1 MAKKKPKRSYTTTTL
16 DSSGYIEGGGVRAL
30 PHNLWV
36 DIKRNKVLYVCL
48 TLILAF
54 FVIFSFLPLVGLLMA
69 FERYS
74 PVKGFFGSQWVG
86 LQNFETFF
94 SGPYVGRLIRN
105 TLAIG
110 VLNRVVNFPAPII
123 FALILNEIKNKY
135 FKKTVQTISYMPY
148 FVSAVVACG
157 IVVDFTEAGGAISTF
172 VASIT
177 GSEPQNL
184 LNQGT
189 NFWLI
194 YVLQN
199 MWQGLGYGSIIY
211 ISALSAIDQE
221 LYEAA
226 AIDGAGKWLQ
236 CIHVTIPGILPMIIM
251 MLIMQMGS
259 VFSVG
264 ADKILLMYSPANY
277 NFADVINTYV
287 YRMGLVQSDYG
298 LSTAVGLFNSI
309 IGTILLITT
318 NQIAKKLAGT
328 SKRVQLPAGRGG
340 PAETPGLL
348 CPGYARAGAFHAQHP
363 GAGGAAAVQRG
374 AWPGG

>member
-1 MAKKKPKRSYTTTTL
+1 
-16 DSSGYIEGGGVRAL
+16 
-30 PHNLWV
+30 
-36 DIKRNKVLYVCL
+36 
-48 TLILAF
+48 
-54 FVIFSFLPLVGLLMA
+54 MA

-110 VLNRVVNFPAPII
+110 VLNLVVNFPAPII

-135 FKKTVQTISYMPY
+135 FKKIVQTISYMPY

-298 LSTAVGLFNSI
+298 LSTAVGVFNSI

-328 SKRVQLPAGRGG
+328 SM
-340 PAETPGLL
+340 
-348 CPGYARAGAFHAQHP
+348 F
-363 GAGGAAAVQRG
+363 
-374 AWPGG
+374 

>member
-1 MAKKKPKRSYTTTTL
+1 M
-16 DSSGYIEGGGVRAL
+16 
-30 PHNLWV
+30 
-36 DIKRNKVLYVCL
+36 
-48 TLILAF
+48 
-54 FVIFSFLPLVGLLMA
+54 
-69 FERYS
+69 
-74 PVKGFFGSQWVG
+74 
-86 LQNFETFF
+86 
-94 SGPYVGRLIRN
+94 GRLIRN
-105 TLAIG
+105 TLSIG
-110 VLNRVVNFPAPII
+110 VLNLVVNFPAPII

-135 FKKTVQTISYMPY
+135 FKKIVQTISYMPY

-328 SKRVQLPAGRGG
+328 SM
-340 PAETPGLL
+340 
-348 CPGYARAGAFHAQHP
+348 F
-363 GAGGAAAVQRG
+363 
-374 AWPGG
+374 

>member
-36 DIKRNKVLYVCL
+36 DIKCNKVLYVCL
-48 TLILAF
+48 TFILAF

-110 VLNRVVNFPAPII
+110 VLNLVVNFPAPII

-135 FKKTVQTISYMPY
+135 FKKIVQTISYMPY

-184 LNQGT
+184 LN
-189 NFWLI
+189 
-194 YVLQN
+194 
-199 MWQGLGYGSIIY
+199 QGLGYGSIIY

-328 SKRVQLPAGRGG
+328 SM
-340 PAETPGLL
+340 
-348 CPGYARAGAFHAQHP
+348 F
-363 GAGGAAAVQRG
+363 
-374 AWPGG
+374 

>member
-1 MAKKKPKRSYTTTTL
+1 MAKIKPKRSYTTTTL

-36 DIKRNKVLYVCL
+36 DIKCNKVLYVCL
-48 TLILAF
+48 TFILAF

-74 PVKGFFGSQWVG
+74 PVKGFFGGQWVG

-110 VLNRVVNFPAPII
+110 VLNLVVNFPAPII

-135 FKKTVQTISYMPY
+135 FKKIVQTISYMPY

-328 SKRVQLPAGRGG
+328 SM
-340 PAETPGLL
+340 
-348 CPGYARAGAFHAQHP
+348 F
-363 GAGGAAAVQRG
+363 
-374 AWPGG
+374 

>member
-1 MAKKKPKRSYTTTTL
+1 M
-16 DSSGYIEGGGVRAL
+16 
-30 PHNLWV
+30 
-36 DIKRNKVLYVCL
+36 
-48 TLILAF
+48 
-54 FVIFSFLPLVGLLMA
+54 
-69 FERYS
+69 
-74 PVKGFFGSQWVG
+74 
-86 LQNFETFF
+86 
-94 SGPYVGRLIRN
+94 
-105 TLAIG
+105 
-110 VLNRVVNFPAPII
+110 
-123 FALILNEIKNKY
+123 
-135 FKKTVQTISYMPY
+135 
-148 FVSAVVACG
+148 
-157 IVVDFTEAGGAISTF
+157 
-172 VASIT
+172 ASIT

-189 NFWLI
+189 NFLLI

-226 AIDGAGKWLQ
+226 AIDGAGKWLK

-328 SKRVQLPAGRGG
+328 SM
-340 PAETPGLL
+340 
-348 CPGYARAGAFHAQHP
+348 F
-363 GAGGAAAVQRG
+363 
-374 AWPGG
+374 

>member
-1 MAKKKPKRSYTTTTL
+1 MGIA
-16 DSSGYIEGGGVRAL
+16 
-30 PHNLWV
+30 
-36 DIKRNKVLYVCL
+36 
-48 TLILAF
+48 IL
-54 FVIFSFLPLVGLLMA
+54 
-69 FERYS
+69 
-74 PVKGFFGSQWVG
+74 
-86 LQNFETFF
+86 
-94 SGPYVGRLIRN
+94 
-105 TLAIG
+105 
-110 VLNRVVNFPAPII
+110 
-123 FALILNEIKNKY
+123 LNEIGSKIC
-135 FKKTVQTISYMPY
+135 KKLSQTLMFLPY

-328 SKRVQLPAGRGG
+328 SM
-340 PAETPGLL
+340 
-348 CPGYARAGAFHAQHP
+348 F
-363 GAGGAAAVQRG
+363 
-374 AWPGG
+374 

>member
-48 TLILAF
+48 TFILAF

-69 FERYS
+69 
-74 PVKGFFGSQWVG
+74 
-86 LQNFETFF
+86 FF

-110 VLNRVVNFPAPII
+110 VLNLVVNFPAPII

-135 FKKTVQTISYMPY
+135 FKKIVQTISYMPY

-199 MWQGLGYGSIIY
+199 MLQGLGYGSIIY

-328 SKRVQLPAGRGG
+328 SM
-340 PAETPGLL
+340 
-348 CPGYARAGAFHAQHP
+348 F
-363 GAGGAAAVQRG
+363 
-374 AWPGG
+374 

>member
-1 MAKKKPKRSYTTTTL
+1 MAKIKPKRSYTTTTL

-36 DIKRNKVLYVCL
+36 DIKYNKVLYVCL
-48 TLILAF
+48 TFILAF

-110 VLNRVVNFPAPII
+110 VLNLVVNFPAPII

-135 FKKTVQTISYMPY
+135 FKKIVQTISYMPY

-264 ADKILLMYSPANY
+264 ADKILLIRQARVIFRQAVITESRQ
-277 NFADVINTYV
+277 FASFSRSLACT
-287 YRMGLVQSDYG
+287 RKRKTLC
-298 LSTAVGLFNSI
+298 TA
-309 IGTILLITT
+309 
-318 NQIAKKLAGT
+318 
-328 SKRVQLPAGRGG
+328 
-340 PAETPGLL
+340 
-348 CPGYARAGAFHAQHP
+348 ARAAWCMTASF
-363 GAGGAAAVQRG
+363 AASCFTTVRSRRCFTFGSTQMKALLTSTLPR
-374 AWPGG
+374 